1 MLSAESIYYSLP
13 FNKHYPAKPLYKL
26 FSNKQ
31 YAKIATINLLE
42 RDIIECGLLIK
53 DYKDDRMRSE
63 ETLEENKAL
72 IYMIFEEYVN
82 YCIDNY
88 EDEPTYEQ
96 YEKQIIKSKSV
107 IKLEEK
113 AIAAYDEAIAAR
125 EQDIINLK
133 ECLNRYDKSLFSSEQ
148 AQEVL
153 RLQARIDYVADKITR
168 ILKELTINN
177 EFTEEKEKLKSTK
190 TLALL
195 DQKLAYMYDGI
206 KEEIAAL

>member
-1 MLSAESIYYSLP
+1 MLSAESIYYSLY
-13 FNKHYPAKPLYKL
+13 FNKHYTAKPLYKL

-42 RDIIECGLLIK
+42 QDRIEYEIEIK

-72 IYMIFEEYVN
+72 INMTFEEYKS

-113 AIAAYDEAIAAR
+113 AIAAYDEAIAEK
-125 EQDIINLK
+125 EQTLINLK

-153 RLQARIDYVADKITR
+153 KLQARIDYVADKITG
-168 ILKELTINN
+168 ILKEMKINN
-177 EFTEEKEKLKSTK
+177 ESMEEREKLKLAK

-195 DQKLAYMYDGI
+195 DQKLAYTYDGI